1 MDGVGKT
8 VVKSRAIGNPVIPIK
23 IAGMESGEGVLLN
36 MSLSRVKTILHD
48 IDRKRWII
56 IVPREEKY
64 ISSENRNK
72 FIKRFIL
79 NGFAQPIKYFN
90 PGYINYESTEFKR
103 YGALYW
109 NSNIMIKENQFN
121 SIMVPTYGLN
131 KFKIFIEG
139 MSESGK
145 LITVEKSIN
154 LN

>member
-1 MDGVGKT
+1 MQVW
-8 VVKSRAIGNPVIPIK
+8 NQ
-23 IAGMESGEGVLLN
+23 
-36 MSLSRVKTILHD
+36 
-48 IDRKRWII
+48 
-56 IVPREEKY
+56 EKY

-139 MSESGK
+139 IVRRQIK
-145 LITVEKSIN
+145 LNFSA
-154 LN
+154 